1 MTVVTMYGWLAD
13 FQCKRYI
20 LLAVPLKSSVSN
32 GGSEDLP
39 PLTVPSGVNE
49 RAVAGHFAEP
59 QVPTTLTGSC
69 EKQR

>member
-1 MTVVTMYGWLAD
+1 MMTVVTMYGCLPD

-32 GGSEDLP
+32 GRSEDLSS
-39 PLTVPSGVNE
+39 LTVPSAVKG

-69 EKQR
+69 KK